1 MPFITEEIW
10 QAIPHNEEA
19 CIIAKYPEYRD
30 ELSFP
35 EDEENF
41 EMVMTA
47 IKAVRA
53 RRSEMNVA
61 PSRKTHLY
69 VATDSRDAFEAGK
82 VYMAK
87 LAYALAVEVSGEVP
101 ENSDKMVSVITDNA
115 KLYMPLTE
123 LVDVEKEL
131 ARLNKELANAE
142 KQLDAQNGKLANVN
156 FVTRAPE
163 AVVNIEREKKA
174 KLEALIVNLKA
185 SIANL
190 NV

>member
-1 MPFITEEIW
+1 MMEGAAVASDESSEITEMDFG
-10 QAIPHNEEA
+10 EE
-19 CIIAKYPEYRD
+19 ESS
-30 ELSFP
+30 E
-35 EDEENF
+35 F
-41 EMVMTA
+41 ETFA
-47 IKAVRA
+47 
-53 RRSEMNVA
+53 
-61 PSRKTHLY
+61 
-69 VATDSRDAFEAGK
+69 ATESKDAFEAGK

-163 AVVNIEREKKA
+163 TVVNIEREKKA